1 MHCKALLFEKVDPT
15 ESDLARGFIGKCTDH
30 ARECAKTCGLFLV
43 IEESFLIMLHI
54 NRAYELFSVSG
65 FDEYAP
71 YLDDNLEHDRGL
83 KFDFCFFIVK
93 N

>member
-1 MHCKALLFEKVDPT
+1 MCLHCKALLFEKVDPT

-43 IEESFLIMLHI
+43 IEECFLIMLHI

-83 KFDFCFFIVK
+83 KLIFAFLL
-93 N
+93 